1 MSPPP
6 RTDRPDGE
14 RGLLASLLR
23 TLLATALVLSIVLAG
38 VLLATPALDVTWTP
52 DGFEEPRLPVDL
64 GGPPADENA
73 SVDDDGAAVD
83 SDGSTYEAESG
94 PIRSETVERL
104 VEAEVDDRRAEHGLD
119 PLEHDGTVAAVSRA
133 HSVDMAERE
142 YFSHTNPD
150 GEDPMD
156 RFAAVA
162 SYCRA
167 YGENIA
173 MTWIDRDVR
182 GDDGEISNHGTAEE
196 LAAGL
201 VDGWMDSP
209 PHREAILTERWDR
222 GGVGV
227 YLTDDGRAFATHNF
241 CGLW

>member
-1 MSPPP
+1 MPPPP
-6 RTDRPDGE
+6 RTDGVDGE

-23 TLLATALVLSIVLAG
+23 ALLATLLVLSIVLAG
-38 VLLATPALDVTWTP
+38 VLLAIPTLDVPWTP
-52 DGFEEPRLPVDL
+52 EGVEEPRLPVDL
-64 GGPPADENA
+64 GESPPAENA
-73 SVDDDGAAVD
+73 STDDNAVAD
-83 SDGSTYEAESG
+83 STSSTYEADSG
-94 PIRSETVERL
+94 TIHSGTVERL

-156 RFAAVA
+156 RFAATA
-162 SYCRA
+162 NYCRA

-182 GDDGEISNHGTAEE
+182 GDDGEVSNHGTAEE
-196 LAAGL
+196 LAVGL

-209 PHREAILTERWDR
+209 PHREAILTEGWDR

-227 YLTDDGRAFATHNF
+227 HLTEDGRAFATHNF
-241 CGLW
+241 CELR